1 MTADSSS
8 RAEADAV
15 RGTTTFTA
23 RALQRLAV
31 GIAHDVARVS
41 ARDVGVQLSD
51 EHGAL
56 RIAVTV
62 PVARAS
68 KRGTDLVT
76 SGEDLRNGLI
86 EGMRELAGREVG
98 AVDVRYSGVR
108 RSTER
113 RVR

>member
-1 MTADSSS
+1 MTVDRSS
-8 RAEADAV
+8 RAEEGIV
-15 RGTTTFTA
+15 VGTTTFTA

-41 ARDVGVQLSD
+41 VRDVGVQLSD

-62 PVARAS
+62 PVATAS
-68 KRGTDLVT
+68 T
-76 SGEDLRNGLI
+76 SGRNLVEGGEGLRNGLI
-86 EGMRELAGREVG
+86 DGMRELAGREVG
-98 AVDVRYSGVR
+98 TVDVRYSGVR

>member
-1 MTADSSS
+1 MMTERSS
-8 RAEADAV
+8 RTEEGV
-15 RGTTTFTA
+15 VLGTTTFTA

-41 ARDVGVQLSD
+41 VRDVGVQLSD

-62 PVARAS
+62 PVAIAAKS
-68 KRGTDLVT
+68 GKTVVD

-98 AVDVRYSGVR
+98 TVDVRYSGVR
-108 RSTER
+108 RNTER

>member
-1 MTADSSS
+1 MTADRSPL
-8 RAEADAV
+8 AEAGAV
-15 RGTTTFTA
+15 LGTTTFTA
-23 RALQRLAV
+23 RALQRLAA

-51 EHGAL
+51 DHGAL

-62 PVARAS
+62 PVAVAS
-68 KRGTDLVT
+68 TRRTDLVAG
-76 SGEDLRNGLI
+76 GEELRTGLI
-86 EGMRELAGREVG
+86 EGMRELAGRQVG
-98 AVDVRYSGVR
+98 TVDVRYSGVH